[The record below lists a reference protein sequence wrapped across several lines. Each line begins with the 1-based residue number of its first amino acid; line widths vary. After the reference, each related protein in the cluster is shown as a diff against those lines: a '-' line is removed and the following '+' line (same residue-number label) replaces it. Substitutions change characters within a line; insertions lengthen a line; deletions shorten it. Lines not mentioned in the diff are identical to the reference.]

1 MRKLIRSLEKCLRI
15 KKKMSMLGGLVILAV
30 IFRLS
35 AHFSKICLPI
45 FEIDL
50 DVLNPWYEGKNDYIF
65 LLKIFVPGKL

>member
-1 MRKLIRSLEKCLRI
+1 
-15 KKKMSMLGGLVILAV
+15 MLGGLVILAV

-65 LLKIFVPGKL
+65 LLKVSCRVNFDSPLQRIFEKKSWKKKI